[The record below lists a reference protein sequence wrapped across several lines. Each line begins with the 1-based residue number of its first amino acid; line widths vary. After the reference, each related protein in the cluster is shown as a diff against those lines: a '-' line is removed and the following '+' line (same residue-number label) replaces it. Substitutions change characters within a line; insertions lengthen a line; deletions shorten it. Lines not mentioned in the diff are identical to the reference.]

1 MHQPIYIN
9 YDCRN
14 LIYIKKKLISICYKL
29 YYQTIIMIIT
39 RKMNSNILFKVV
51 LQLTI
56 MNEHI
61 IMARRKGVIIKL
73 KSKRTTVVKKN

>member
-1 MHQPIYIN
+1 
-9 YDCRN
+9 
-14 LIYIKKKLISICYKL
+14 
-29 YYQTIIMIIT
+29 MIIT

>member
-1 MHQPIYIN
+1 M
-9 YDCRN
+9 
-14 LIYIKKKLISICYKL
+14 
-29 YYQTIIMIIT
+29 
-39 RKMNSNILFKVV
+39 

-73 KSKRTTVVKKN
+73 KVNGQRLLKKMKKRSNSGKNIQRF